1 MKQSIAHTSLLVE
14 SYDAGIDFFV
24 KKLDFQLIEDTPLVA
39 ATHLQKAKRWVLVAP
54 QSSTESSLLLA
65 EPADAAQALSLGN
78 QAGGRVFM
86 FLQTDDFWRDYHR
99 YKQRGVEFVRGEP
112 RDEAY
117 GTVAVFLD
125 VSGNMWDLIE
135 RKVS

>member
-1 MKQSIAHTSLLVE
+1 M
-14 SYDAGIDFFV
+14 
-24 KKLDFQLIEDTPLVA
+24 
-39 ATHLQKAKRWVLVAP
+39 
-54 QSSTESSLLLA
+54 
-65 EPADAAQALSLGN
+65 PADATQALSIGN

-86 FLQTDDFWRDYHR
+86 FLQTDDFWRDYSR

-112 RDEAY
+112 REEAY

-135 RKVS
+135 RRQP